1 MFTVENIHQQLLK
14 LGLITKDALLNG
26 DYEATTVNRRN
37 KNLTV
42 TTNTRQNY
50 FIKQTDPVNTEHA
63 KTLKNEILFY
73 RQVAEHLPE
82 LKGSIPELEYGS
94 ADDLLLILAYQSS
107 SIPLWRHYKR
117 AAANEIPSATLESV
131 GLLLGRMHA
140 TLSAIHLRSL
150 TEFEFLGSE
159 LPFIFKLLKPHPSI
173 LQWASS
179 GAIKFIERLQAHK
192 EIDAHW
198 QDAIRRW
205 EVNAII
211 HGDIKL
217 DNFIIDEQGGVGAV
231 DGDSQIKIVDWE
243 MAQFGDTAWD
253 IAGVLNDFI
262 FWWAITMPDD
272 MPPEEMIKHAKFPL
286 ANIKPGVNAFWDGY
300 AAASKFSTDALRRQL
315 EKAVLFAG
323 LRIIQTSF
331 EISSRFDAMPPIAS
345 LLFNI
350 GTSILN
356 NPQRACEQLYGVQQ
370 RVADL
375 SETCEAHHGA

>member
-37 KNLTV
+37 KNLTI

-73 RQVAEHLPE
+73 RQVGEHLPE
-82 LKGSIPELEYGS
+82 LKGSIPEFEYGS

-131 GLLLGRMHA
+131 GLLLGRLHA

-159 LPFIFKLLKPHPSI
+159 LPFIFKLLKPHPGI

-192 EIDAHW
+192 EIDARW

-217 DNFIIDEQGGVGAV
+217 DNFIIGEQGGAVGS
-231 DGDSQIKIVDWE
+231 DSQIKIVDWE

-300 AAASKFSTDALRRQL
+300 AATSKFSADALGRQL

-331 EISSRFDAMPPIAS
+331 EISSRFDAMPPISS

-370 RVADL
+370 RIADL
-375 SETCEAHHGA
+375 SETCEADHGA

>member
-1 MFTVENIHQQLLK
+1 MHTVENIHQQLLK

-37 KNLTV
+37 KNITI
-42 TTNTRQNY
+42 TTNKRQNY
-50 FIKQTDPVNTEHA
+50 FIKQTDPANAENA

-73 RQVAEHLPE
+73 SQIDEHLPE
-82 LKGSIPELEYGS
+82 LTDCVPELEYGS
-94 ADDLLLILAYQSS
+94 ADDLLLILKYLP

-117 AAANEIPSATLESV
+117 EATNEIPSATLESI
-131 GLLLGRMHA
+131 GRLLGQLHA

-150 TEFEFLGSE
+150 AEFEFLGSE
-159 LPFIFKLLKPHPSI
+159 HPFIFKLLTPHPSI

-179 GAIKFIERLQAHK
+179 GAVKFIERLQAQK
-192 EIDAHW
+192 GIDRHW
-198 QDAIRRW
+198 QDANEHW

-217 DNFIIDEQGGVGAV
+217 DNFIIDEQLGANGSGG
-231 DGDSQIKIVDWE
+231 QKRIKVVDWE

-300 AAASKFSTDALRRQL
+300 AAASKFSADVLGRQL

-331 EISSRFDAMPPIAS
+331 EISSRFDAMPPIAL

-350 GTSILN
+350 GTSVLN
-356 NPQRACEQLYGVQQ
+356 NPQRACEQLYGIQQ
-370 RVADL
+370 RVADIT
-375 SETCEAHHGA
+375 EICEAHHGA